1 MFSIFYLFVDITHSD
16 EKWETWKILRSYD
29 QFQIHSGRD
38 TRGDQLCHFRSL
50 LIHEYWRLSKINF
63 LYGSPVTLSK
73 NFRACEA
80 ADGRGISHRRRPP
93 PALKCVCQPGRQ
105 ARRQA
110 QGDSGG
116 GLCGREAERCTT
128 YITLT
133 ERYKLQ
139 PPAWGNEQPQMTFH
153 QQNSLPITIH

>member
-63 LYGSPVTLSK
+63 LYGSPVKMSK

-116 GLCGREAERCTT
+116 GLCVGVKQNVAPPTS
-128 YITLT
+128 L
-133 ERYKLQ
+133 LQ
-139 PPAWGNEQPQMTFH
+139 KDTNYSLLHGVT
-153 QQNSLPITIH
+153 NSHK